1 MRYQLVAKDEEVKEF
16 MADAD
21 VDQDG
26 TIDYEEFVRAMA
38 WRNEVHE

>member
-1 MRYQLVAKDEEVKEF
+1 

-21 VDQDG
+21 VDNDG

-38 WRNEVHE
+38 WRTEKADVDQIAA